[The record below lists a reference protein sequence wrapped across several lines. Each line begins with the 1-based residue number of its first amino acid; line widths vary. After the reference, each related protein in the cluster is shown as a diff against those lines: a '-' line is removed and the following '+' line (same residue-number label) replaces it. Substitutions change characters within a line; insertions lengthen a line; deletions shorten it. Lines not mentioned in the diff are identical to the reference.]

1 MFSMFRLHPVGMIT
15 LLVIFFGC
23 QDHPQSAM
31 NNEDLHPAMDNLFE
45 IVPQDQ
51 AQLSPQQIE
60 MLQSLRT
67 HREVTRVNL
76 VRVRYQL
83 AERTNPKDQVTINL
97 FPDVVAQLSF
107 RNIERRSNT
116 DYTWNG
122 GDPLGGPHATIM
134 VNQGILFGSIHV
146 GRKLYQIRPIDG
158 VLYVIKE
165 IDQSRLPPELP
176 PEPPPGLAPEPP
188 PGLAPEPPPEFG
200 VQGL

>member
-1 MFSMFRLHPVGMIT
+1 MFRLHPVGMIT
-15 LLVIFFGC
+15 VLVIFVGC

-31 NNEDLHPAMDNLFE
+31 NNENLRPAMDNLFE
-45 IVPQDQ
+45 IVAQDQ
-51 AQLSPQQIE
+51 AQLSPRQIE

-83 AERTNPKDQVTINL
+83 AERTNPKDQVTMNL
-97 FPDVVAQLSF
+97 FPDVVAYLSF
-107 RNIERRSNT
+107 RSIQRQSDT
-116 DYTWNG
+116 DYIWNG
-122 GDPLGGPHATIM
+122 GDPLGEPRATIM
-134 VNQGILFGSIHV
+134 VNQGVLFGSIHV
-146 GRKLYQIRPIDG
+146 NRMMYQIRPIDG

-165 IDQSRLPPELP
+165 IDQSKLSPELP

-188 PGLAPEPPPEFG
+188 PGLPPEPPPEFG